1 MSYGDFKDL
10 TKRIASDKF
19 LLDKVFNFTKNADYD
34 RDQSGI
40 PSVVYKC
47 FDKKSLGGA
56 KKSQIFLNQHLAEE
70 LRKPVIIKFE
80 QRKVYPSFK
89 DNICGADLSD
99 MQYNNNN
106 NNNK

>member
-1 MSYGDFKDL
+1 MSCGDFKDL

-40 PSVVYKC
+40 PSVVYKF

-56 KKSQIFLNQHLAEE
+56 KKS
-70 LRKPVIIKFE
+70 
-80 QRKVYPSFK
+80 
-89 DNICGADLSD
+89 
-99 MQYNNNN
+99 
-106 NNNK
+106 

>member
-1 MSYGDFKDL
+1 MSYRDFKDL

-19 LLDKVFNFTKNADYD
+19 LLHKVFNFTKNQKYD

-40 PSVVYKC
+40 ATVVYKC
-47 FDKKSLGGA
+47 FDKKCLGGA

-70 LRKPVIIKFE
+70 LHKPVIIKFE

-89 DNICGADLSD
+89 DNNCGADLSD

-106 NNNK
+106 K